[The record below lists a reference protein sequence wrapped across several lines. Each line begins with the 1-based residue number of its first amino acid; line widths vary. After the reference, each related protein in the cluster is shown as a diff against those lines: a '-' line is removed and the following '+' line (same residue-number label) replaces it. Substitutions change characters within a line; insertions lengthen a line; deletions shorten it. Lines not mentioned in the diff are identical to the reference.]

1 MNRIG
6 AAMMRPRYLS
16 YLIEFSGDEALGVL
30 EVLGGVELDGE
41 ETGGVDDTE
50 GMSLGDETLEGA
62 LVENIDEPLVFDH
75 LPEFAEEGGAVV
87 GANLLNADAFA
98 GGFSR

>member
-1 MNRIG
+1 MNSIG
-6 AAMMRPRYLS
+6 AASLRPRYLS
-16 YLIEFSGDEALGVL
+16 FLIEFCGDEVLGVL

-62 LVENIDEPLVFDH
+62 LVEDIDETLVFDH

-87 GANLLNADAFA
+87 GTNLLNADTFA
-98 GGFSR
+98 DGFSR